1 MRLYYDQLIGILL
14 CGLLSFWIIRWYLWG
29 IKIYPLNPSARK
41 KRKKGE
47 TIREWFFYTRY
58 RQEIP
63 KFFLG
68 LYFVVLIVNVAAI
81 LVWIVQHFMGPY
93 PDVGYLIFLCLAA
106 FDGAWMLLLR
116 LMFWSRDGDMP
127 YERWVPKKRGMP
139 PSGGSE
145 PPCRK
150 KELSAV
156 TPFGKIRT
164 PPFVE

>member
-81 LVWIVQHFMGPY
+81 LVWIIQHFMGPY

-116 LMFWSRDGDMP
+116 LMFWSRDGSMP
-127 YERWVPKKRGMP
+127 YERWAPKKRGMRP
-139 PSGGSE
+139 K
-145 PPCRK
+145 RK
-150 KELSAV
+150 K
-156 TPFGKIRT
+156 
-164 PPFVE
+164 

>member
-1 MRLYYDQLIGILL
+1 MKLYYDQLIGILL
-14 CGLLSFWIIRWYLWG
+14 CWLLSFWIIRWYLRG

-116 LMFWSRDGDMP
+116 LMFWSRDGSMP
-127 YERWVPKKRGMP
+127 YERWAPKKRGMP
-139 PSGGSE
+139 PKR
-145 PPCRK
+145 RK
-150 KELSAV
+150 
-156 TPFGKIRT
+156 
-164 PPFVE
+164 

>member
-14 CGLLSFWIIRWYLWG
+14 CWLLSFWIIRWYLRG

-68 LYFVVLIVNVAAI
+68 LYFVVLIVNMAA
-81 LVWIVQHFMGPY
+81 LLAWIVQHFMGPY
-93 PDVGYLIFLCLAA
+93 PDVGHKILVCLGV
-106 FDGAWMLLLR
+106 FDGIWMFLLR

-139 PSGGSE
+139 PKR
-145 PPCRK
+145 RK
-150 KELSAV
+150 
-156 TPFGKIRT
+156 
-164 PPFVE
+164 

>member
-29 IKIYPLNPSARK
+29 IKIYLLNPSARK

-116 LMFWSRDGDMP
+116 LMFWSRDGSMP

-139 PSGGSE
+139 PKR
-145 PPCRK
+145 RK
-150 KELSAV
+150 
-156 TPFGKIRT
+156 
-164 PPFVE
+164 

>member
-81 LVWIVQHFMGPY
+81 LAWIVQHFMGSY

-116 LMFWSRDGDMP
+116 LMFWSRDGSMP
-127 YERWVPKKRGMP
+127 YERWVPKKRGMRP
-139 PSGGSE
+139 K
-145 PPCRK
+145 RK
-150 KELSAV
+150 K
-156 TPFGKIRT
+156 
-164 PPFVE
+164 

>member
-14 CGLLSFWIIRWYLWG
+14 CWLLSFWIIRWYLRG

-81 LVWIVQHFMGPY
+81 LVWVVQHFMGPY

-106 FDGAWMLLLR
+106 FDGAW
-116 LMFWSRDGDMP
+116 DGSMP
-127 YERWVPKKRGMP
+127 YERWAPKKRGMRP
-139 PSGGSE
+139 K
-145 PPCRK
+145 RK
-150 KELSAV
+150 K
-156 TPFGKIRT
+156 
-164 PPFVE
+164 

>member
-1 MRLYYDQLIGILL
+1 MSLYYDQLIGILL

-68 LYFVVLIVNVAAI
+68 LYFVVVILNAAAI
-81 LVWIVQHFMGPY
+81 LAWIVQHFMGPY
-93 PDVGYLIFLCLAA
+93 PDVGYLIFLCLAV

-127 YERWVPKKRGMP
+127 YERWAPKKRGMP
-139 PSGGSE
+139 PKR
-145 PPCRK
+145 RK
-150 KELSAV
+150 
-156 TPFGKIRT
+156 
-164 PPFVE
+164 

>member
-68 LYFVVLIVNVAAI
+68 LYFVVLLVNMAAL

-116 LMFWSRDGDMP
+116 LMFWSRDGSTP

-139 PSGGSE
+139 PKR
-145 PPCRK
+145 RK
-150 KELSAV
+150 
-156 TPFGKIRT
+156 
-164 PPFVE
+164 

>member
-14 CGLLSFWIIRWYLWG
+14 CWLLSFWIIRWYLRG

-81 LVWIVQHFMGPY
+81 LVWVVQHFMGPY

-116 LMFWSRDGDMP
+116 LMFWSRDGDVP

-139 PSGGSE
+139 PKR
-145 PPCRK
+145 RK
-150 KELSAV
+150 
-156 TPFGKIRT
+156 
-164 PPFVE
+164 

>member
-1 MRLYYDQLIGILL
+1 MYYDQLIGILL
-14 CGLLSFWIIRWYLWG
+14 CWLLSFWIIRWYLWG

-116 LMFWSRDGDMP
+116 LMFWSRDGSMP
-127 YERWVPKKRGMP
+127 YERWAPKKRGMP
-139 PSGGSE
+139 PK
-145 PPCRK
+145 RK
-150 KELSAV
+150 K
-156 TPFGKIRT
+156 
-164 PPFVE
+164 

>member
-68 LYFVVLIVNVAAI
+68 LYFVVLIVNMAAL

-93 PDVGYLIFLCLAA
+93 PDLGHKILVCLGV
-106 FDGAWMLLLR
+106 FDGIWMLLLR

-139 PSGGSE
+139 PKR
-145 PPCRK
+145 RK
-150 KELSAV
+150 
-156 TPFGKIRT
+156 
-164 PPFVE
+164 

>member
-68 LYFVVLIVNVAAI
+68 LYFVVVILNAAAI
-81 LVWIVQHFMGPY
+81 LAWIVQHFMGPY

-139 PSGGSE
+139 PKR
-145 PPCRK
+145 RK
-150 KELSAV
+150 
-156 TPFGKIRT
+156 
-164 PPFVE
+164 

>member
-68 LYFVVLIVNVAAI
+68 LYFVVLIVNMAAL

-127 YERWVPKKRGMP
+127 YERWVPKKRGMRP
-139 PSGGSE
+139 K
-145 PPCRK
+145 RK
-150 KELSAV
+150 K
-156 TPFGKIRT
+156 
-164 PPFVE
+164 

>member
-47 TIREWFFYTRY
+47 TIREWFFYARY

-68 LYFVVLIVNVAAI
+68 LYFVVVILNAAAI
-81 LVWIVQHFMGPY
+81 LAWIVQHFMGPY

-116 LMFWSRDGDMP
+116 LMFWSRDGSMP
-127 YERWVPKKRGMP
+127 YERWAPKKRGMQP
-139 PSGGSE
+139 KR
-145 PPCRK
+145 RK
-150 KELSAV
+150 
-156 TPFGKIRT
+156 
-164 PPFVE
+164 

>member
-68 LYFVVLIVNVAAI
+68 LYFVVLIVNMAAL

-127 YERWVPKKRGMP
+127 YERWAPKKRGMP
-139 PSGGSE
+139 PKW
-145 PPCRK
+145 RK
-150 KELSAV
+150 
-156 TPFGKIRT
+156 
-164 PPFVE
+164 

>member
-68 LYFVVLIVNVAAI
+68 LYFVVLLVNVAAI

-116 LMFWSRDGDMP
+116 LMFWSRDGSMP

-139 PSGGSE
+139 PKR
-145 PPCRK
+145 RK
-150 KELSAV
+150 
-156 TPFGKIRT
+156 
-164 PPFVE
+164 

>member
-14 CGLLSFWIIRWYLWG
+14 CGLLSFWITRWYLWG

-58 RQEIP
+58 RQESP

-116 LMFWSRDGDMP
+116 LMFWSRDGSMP
-127 YERWVPKKRGMP
+127 YERWAPKKRGMRP
-139 PSGGSE
+139 K
-145 PPCRK
+145 RK
-150 KELSAV
+150 K
-156 TPFGKIRT
+156 
-164 PPFVE
+164 

>member
-68 LYFVVLIVNVAAI
+68 LYFLVLIVNVAAI

-139 PSGGSE
+139 PKR
-145 PPCRK
+145 RK
-150 KELSAV
+150 
-156 TPFGKIRT
+156 
-164 PPFVE
+164 

>member
-58 RQEIP
+58 RQEVP

-116 LMFWSRDGDMP
+116 LMFWSRDGSMP
-127 YERWVPKKRGMP
+127 YERWAPKKRGMRP
-139 PSGGSE
+139 K
-145 PPCRK
+145 RK
-150 KELSAV
+150 K
-156 TPFGKIRT
+156 
-164 PPFVE
+164 

>member
-14 CGLLSFWIIRWYLWG
+14 CWLLSFWIIRWYLRG

-116 LMFWSRDGDMP
+116 LMFWSRDGSMP
-127 YERWVPKKRGMP
+127 YERWAPKKRGMRP
-139 PSGGSE
+139 K
-145 PPCRK
+145 RK
-150 KELSAV
+150 K
-156 TPFGKIRT
+156 
-164 PPFVE
+164 

>member
-68 LYFVVLIVNVAAI
+68 LYFVVLLVNMAAI

-116 LMFWSRDGDMP
+116 LMFWSRDGSMP
-127 YERWVPKKRGMP
+127 YERWAPKKRGMP
-139 PSGGSE
+139 PKR
-145 PPCRK
+145 RK
-150 KELSAV
+150 
-156 TPFGKIRT
+156 
-164 PPFVE
+164 

>member
-1 MRLYYDQLIGILL
+1 MRLYYDQLVGILL
-14 CGLLSFWIIRWYLWG
+14 CWLLSFWIIRWYLRG

-68 LYFVVLIVNVAAI
+68 LYFVVLIVNMAAL

-116 LMFWSRDGDMP
+116 LMFWSRDGSMP

-139 PSGGSE
+139 PKR
-145 PPCRK
+145 RK
-150 KELSAV
+150 
-156 TPFGKIRT
+156 
-164 PPFVE
+164 

>member
-1 MRLYYDQLIGILL
+1 MRLYYDQLVGILL
-14 CGLLSFWIIRWYLWG
+14 CWLLSFWIIRWYLRG

-68 LYFVVLIVNVAAI
+68 LYFVVLIVNMAAL

-127 YERWVPKKRGMP
+127 YERWAPKKRGMP
-139 PSGGSE
+139 PKW
-145 PPCRK
+145 RK
-150 KELSAV
+150 
-156 TPFGKIRT
+156 
-164 PPFVE
+164 

>member
-1 MRLYYDQLIGILL
+1 MSLYYDQLIGILL

-68 LYFVVLIVNVAAI
+68 LYFVVLIVNMAAL

-116 LMFWSRDGDMP
+116 LMFWSRDGSMP
-127 YERWVPKKRGMP
+127 YERWAPKKRGMRP
-139 PSGGSE
+139 K
-145 PPCRK
+145 RK
-150 KELSAV
+150 K
-156 TPFGKIRT
+156 
-164 PPFVE
+164 

>member
-68 LYFVVLIVNVAAI
+68 LYFVVVILNAAAI
-81 LVWIVQHFMGPY
+81 LAWIVQHFMG
-93 PDVGYLIFLCLAA
+93 
-106 FDGAWMLLLR
+106 R
-116 LMFWSRDGDMP
+116 TLM
-127 YERWVPKKRGMP
+127 
-139 PSGGSE
+139 
-145 PPCRK
+145 
-150 KELSAV
+150 
-156 TPFGKIRT
+156 
-164 PPFVE
+164 

>member
-127 YERWVPKKRGMP
+127 YERWAPKKRGMP
-139 PSGGSE
+139 PKR
-145 PPCRK
+145 RK
-150 KELSAV
+150 
-156 TPFGKIRT
+156 
-164 PPFVE
+164 

>member
-1 MRLYYDQLIGILL
+1 MRLYYDQLVGILL
-14 CGLLSFWIIRWYLWG
+14 CWLLSFWIIRWYLRG

-68 LYFVVLIVNVAAI
+68 LYFVVLLVNMAAL

-127 YERWVPKKRGMP
+127 YERWAPKKRGMP
-139 PSGGSE
+139 PKW
-145 PPCRK
+145 RK
-150 KELSAV
+150 
-156 TPFGKIRT
+156 
-164 PPFVE
+164 

>member
-81 LVWIVQHFMGPY
+81 LVWVVQHFMGPY

-116 LMFWSRDGDMP
+116 LMFWSRDGSMP
-127 YERWVPKKRGMP
+127 YERWAPKKRGMP
-139 PSGGSE
+139 PK
-145 PPCRK
+145 RK
-150 KELSAV
+150 K
-156 TPFGKIRT
+156 
-164 PPFVE
+164 

>member
-14 CGLLSFWIIRWYLWG
+14 CGLLSFWIIRWYLRG
-29 IKIYPLNPSARK
+29 TKIYPLNPSARK

-68 LYFVVLIVNVAAI
+68 LYFVVLLVNMAAL

-116 LMFWSRDGDMP
+116 LMFWSRDGSMP
-127 YERWVPKKRGMP
+127 YERWAPKKRGMRP
-139 PSGGSE
+139 K
-145 PPCRK
+145 RK
-150 KELSAV
+150 K
-156 TPFGKIRT
+156 
-164 PPFVE
+164 

>member
-1 MRLYYDQLIGILL
+1 MKLYYDQLIGILL
-14 CGLLSFWIIRWYLWG
+14 CWLLSFWIIRWYLRG

-68 LYFVVLIVNVAAI
+68 LYFVVLLVNMAAL
-81 LVWIVQHFMGPY
+81 LVWIVQHFVGPY
-93 PDVGYLIFLCLAA
+93 PDLGHKILVCLGV
-106 FDGAWMLLLR
+106 FDGIWMFLLR

-139 PSGGSE
+139 PKR
-145 PPCRK
+145 RK
-150 KELSAV
+150 
-156 TPFGKIRT
+156 
-164 PPFVE
+164 

>member
-47 TIREWFFYTRY
+47 TIQEWFFYTRY

-93 PDVGYLIFLCLAA
+93 PDLGHKILVCLGV
-106 FDGAWMLLLR
+106 FDGIWMFLLR
-116 LMFWSRDGDMP
+116 LMFWSRDGSMP
-127 YERWVPKKRGMP
+127 YERWAPKKRGMRP
-139 PSGGSE
+139 K
-145 PPCRK
+145 RK
-150 KELSAV
+150 K
-156 TPFGKIRT
+156 
-164 PPFVE
+164 

>member
-1 MRLYYDQLIGILL
+1 MKLYYDQLIGILL
-14 CGLLSFWIIRWYLWG
+14 CWLLSFWIIRWYLWG

-68 LYFVVLIVNVAAI
+68 LYFVVLLVNMAAL

-116 LMFWSRDGDMP
+116 LMFWSRDGSMP
-127 YERWVPKKRGMP
+127 YERWAPKKRGMP
-139 PSGGSE
+139 PK
-145 PPCRK
+145 R
-150 KELSAV
+150 
-156 TPFGKIRT
+156 RR
-164 PPFVE
+164 

>member
-116 LMFWSRDGDMP
+116 LMFWSRDGSMP
-127 YERWVPKKRGMP
+127 YERWVPKKRGMTP
-139 PSGGSE
+139 KR
-145 PPCRK
+145 RK
-150 KELSAV
+150 
-156 TPFGKIRT
+156 
-164 PPFVE
+164 

>member
-1 MRLYYDQLIGILL
+1 MKLYYDQLIGILL
-14 CGLLSFWIIRWYLWG
+14 CWLLSFWIIRWYLRG

-93 PDVGYLIFLCLAA
+93 PDLGHKILVCLGV
-106 FDGAWMLLLR
+106 FDGIWMFLLR
-116 LMFWSRDGDMP
+116 LMFWSRDGSMP

-139 PSGGSE
+139 PKR
-145 PPCRK
+145 RK
-150 KELSAV
+150 
-156 TPFGKIRT
+156 
-164 PPFVE
+164 

>member
-68 LYFVVLIVNVAAI
+68 LYFVVLLVNMAAL

-116 LMFWSRDGDMP
+116 LMFWSRDGSMP
-127 YERWVPKKRGMP
+127 YERWAPKKRGMRP
-139 PSGGSE
+139 K
-145 PPCRK
+145 RK
-150 KELSAV
+150 K
-156 TPFGKIRT
+156 
-164 PPFVE
+164 

>member
-1 MRLYYDQLIGILL
+1 MKLYYDQLIGILL
-14 CGLLSFWIIRWYLWG
+14 CWLLSFWIIRWYLRG

-68 LYFVVLIVNVAAI
+68 LYFVVLIVNMAAL

-116 LMFWSRDGDMP
+116 LMFWSRDGSMP
-127 YERWVPKKRGMP
+127 YERWAPKKRGMP
-139 PSGGSE
+139 PKR
-145 PPCRK
+145 RK
-150 KELSAV
+150 
-156 TPFGKIRT
+156 
-164 PPFVE
+164 

>member
-14 CGLLSFWIIRWYLWG
+14 CGLLSFWIIRWYLGG

-116 LMFWSRDGDMP
+116 LMFWSRDGSMP
-127 YERWVPKKRGMP
+127 YERWAPKKRGMRP
-139 PSGGSE
+139 K
-145 PPCRK
+145 RK
-150 KELSAV
+150 K
-156 TPFGKIRT
+156 
-164 PPFVE
+164 

>member
-1 MRLYYDQLIGILL
+1 MSLYYDQLIGILL

-116 LMFWSRDGDMP
+116 LMFWSRDGDVP

-139 PSGGSE
+139 PKR
-145 PPCRK
+145 RK
-150 KELSAV
+150 
-156 TPFGKIRT
+156 
-164 PPFVE
+164 

>member
-116 LMFWSRDGDMP
+116 LMFWSRDGSMP
-127 YERWVPKKRGMP
+127 YERWAPKKRGMP
-139 PSGGSE
+139 PK
-145 PPCRK
+145 RK
-150 KELSAV
+150 K
-156 TPFGKIRT
+156 
-164 PPFVE
+164 